1 MVDDQTA
8 AAVMMQGLTAYH
20 LVTETY
26 PVAAGDT
33 AVVVAVAGGVGLPLT
48 QMVKA
53 AGGRAIGLVSR
64 EDKAPATRA
73 DGGRDSSR
81 AAGNICP
88 RAAVAHHVSFHK
100 PQIFI

>member
-1 MVDDQTA
+1 VVDDQIA

-33 AVVVAVAGGVGLPLT
+33 AVVVAAAGGVGLPLT

-64 EDKAPATRA
+64 EDKAPAAHTPP
-73 DGGRDSSR
+73 GRED
-81 AAGNICP
+81 AAS
-88 RAAVAHHVSFHK
+88 VAHCGRRGDRL
-100 PQIFI
+100 PRGT